1 MERNTQ
7 TPKHRV
13 GGLPPRYST
22 CLLDQALDPNPST
35 NKKQNFQRTTTKRK
49 PHKTSLLMTPLKE
62 HLTMSM
68 WGNISHKVA
77 RNVPRSSKFK
87 SSLWMKEKERKT
99 QPRLS
104 VGGGRWYVWA
114 YEPGLQ
120 QTPSTPWEG
129 LKKRYTVSVAV
140 RGVSVL
146 PSSLGGESA
155 LWTLPSV
162 LQNQSK
168 KH

>member
-62 HLTMSM
+62 HLTMYM
-68 WGNISHKVA
+68 WGNTSHTVA
-77 RNVPRSSKFK
+77 RSVPRSSSKFK
-87 SSLWMKEKERKT
+87 SSLWMKEKERKP

-104 VGGGRWYVWA
+104 VWGGGVRCVSLW
-114 YEPGLQ
+114 
-120 QTPSTPWEG
+120 TPSSTNAFYTLGRPGKTLHSFCCGERSECTP
-129 LKKRYTVSVAV
+129 
-140 RGVSVL
+140 
-146 PSSLGGESA
+146 
-155 LWTLPSV
+155 
-162 LQNQSK
+162 
-168 KH
+168 

>member
-22 CLLDQALDPNPST
+22 YLLDQALDPNPST

-62 HLTMSM
+62 HLTMYM
-68 WGNISHKVA
+68 WGNTSHTVA
-77 RNVPRSSKFK
+77 RSVPRSSSKFK
-87 SSLWMKEKERKT
+87 SSLWMKEKERKP

-104 VGGGRWYVWA
+104 VWGGCEMCELMNPVFNKRLLH
-114 YEPGLQ
+114 PGKAWKNVTQFLLW
-120 QTPSTPWEG
+120 WEEWVYS
-129 LKKRYTVSVAV
+129 LAV
-140 RGVSVL
+140 
-146 PSSLGGESA
+146 
-155 LWTLPSV
+155 
-162 LQNQSK
+162 
-168 KH
+168 

>member
-62 HLTMSM
+62 HLTMYM

-77 RNVPRSSKFK
+77 RSVPRSSSKFK
-87 SSLWMKEKERKT
+87 SSLWMKEKERKP

-104 VGGGRWYVWA
+104 VEGGGEMCELMNPVFNKRLPHPGKAWKNVTQFLLRWEEWVYS
-114 YEPGLQ
+114 P
-120 QTPSTPWEG
+120 
-129 LKKRYTVSVAV
+129 AV
-140 RGVSVL
+140 
-146 PSSLGGESA
+146 
-155 LWTLPSV
+155 
-162 LQNQSK
+162 
-168 KH
+168 